1 MLGRDLA
8 AAAAG
13 AAVAAAVT
21 LWLTRCRRRRAG
33 RAAAVEPVLCF
44 GDSLTEGYSNIWQHP
59 VFGPSHPDD
68 PAQEM
73 ARLRF
78 HPYSIQ
84 LGARL
89 AADAGEAAGGY
100 AAALRYA
107 CCRAYSGWTAEELLP
122 RLCRALD
129 EGPWRAC
136 VLLAGDNDIIMQGT
150 SAATAYRRVGA
161 LIDECDRAGVRCVV
175 ALNPDADLAH
185 NGVVPAAEAE
195 PRRQAIAALAAA
207 LRERCEREGRPCVD
221 LRAVLP
227 LGREPAEQRRNA
239 ELWDDGLHFSPRG
252 SDRVGDA
259 VYEVM
264 RKHGV

>member
-89 AADAGEAAGGY
+89 AADAGEAGGGY

-122 RLCRALD
+122 RLGRALD
-129 EGPWRAC
+129 EGLWR
-136 VLLAGDNDIIMQGT
+136 V
-150 SAATAYRRVGA
+150 
-161 LIDECDRAGVRCVV
+161 
-175 ALNPDADLAH
+175 
-185 NGVVPAAEAE
+185 
-195 PRRQAIAALAAA
+195 
-207 LRERCEREGRPCVD
+207 
-221 LRAVLP
+221 
-227 LGREPAEQRRNA
+227 QRMVQ
-239 ELWDDGLHFSPRG
+239 P
-252 SDRVGDA
+252 
-259 VYEVM
+259 
-264 RKHGV
+264 